1 MSKVKFVDAGAGAEQ
16 INLGT
21 LPDSQENYRVAL
33 TREEQTFGG
42 EKFFKD
48 IVESPSSEP
57 DIFSAVSED
66 LVTYEQLATYRDRI
80 NNQVIESGAQFAIG
94 DANMTIDDAG
104 GTVTFN
110 PPVVESP
117 TTGKIV
123 YRGSTSRG
131 RTFIHAFF
139 PELVLKLPQ
148 EDVTFLE
155 PTLLRIYTSAEPP
168 VAQPPSGGGGGGG
181 GGGGDAN
188 SATPKECPIV
198 QVRVPR
204 EGGAKSFPGK
214 VVGIVHDGDHVVVS
228 YRPNEC

>member
-1 MSKVKFVDAGAGAEQ
+1 MSKVKFVDAGAGGDQ

-33 TREEQTFGG
+33 TKEEQTFEG
-42 EKFFKD
+42 EKFFKN
-48 IVESPSSEP
+48 VVGSPSSEP

-80 NNQVIESGAQFAIG
+80 ENQVIESGAQFAIG
-94 DANMTIDDAG
+94 SASMSINDG
-104 GTVTFN
+104 EGTVTFN
-110 PPVVESP
+110 PPVVERT

-123 YRGSTSRG
+123 YRGRTSRG

-139 PELVLKLPQ
+139 PNLVLKLPQ

-168 VAQPPSGGGGGGG
+168 VAQPPSGGGGGG
-181 GGGGDAN
+181 DAN

-204 EGGAKSFPGK
+204 EGGPKSFPGK
-214 VVGIVHDGDHVVVS
+214 VVGIVHDGDQVVVS

>member
-1 MSKVKFVDAGAGAEQ
+1 MSKAKFVDAGAGGDQ

-33 TREEQTFGG
+33 TKEEQTFGG

-48 IVESPSSEP
+48 VVVSPSSEP

-80 NNQVIESGAQFAIG
+80 ENQVIESGAQFAIG
-94 DANMTIDDAG
+94 SASMSINDG
-104 GTVTFN
+104 EGTVTFN
-110 PPVVESP
+110 PPVVERP
-117 TTGKIV
+117 TIGKIV
-123 YRGSTSRG
+123 YRGRTSRG

-139 PELVLKLPQ
+139 PNLVLKLPQ

-168 VAQPPSGGGGGGG
+168 VAQPPSGGGGGG
-181 GGGGDAN
+181 DAN

-204 EGGAKSFPGK
+204 DGGAKSFPGK
-214 VVGIVHDGDHVVVS
+214 VVGIVHDGDQVVVS

>member
-33 TREEQTFGG
+33 TKEEQTFGG

-48 IVESPSSEP
+48 VVGSPSSEP

-80 NNQVIESGAQFAIG
+80 ENQVIESGAQFAIG
-94 DANMTIDDAG
+94 SASMSINDG
-104 GTVTFN
+104 EGTVTFN
-110 PPVVESP
+110 PPVVERP

-123 YRGSTSRG
+123 YRGRTSRG

-139 PELVLKLPQ
+139 PNLVLKLPQ

-168 VAQPPSGGGGGGG
+168 VAQPPSGGGGGG
-181 GGGGDAN
+181 DAN

-204 EGGAKSFPGK
+204 DGGAKSFPGK
-214 VVGIVHDGDHVVVS
+214 VVGIVHDGDQVVVS